1 MTMRPRVAAL
11 LLRLPV
17 QGERLDRAL
26 STVVRAADAGEPVAS
41 RGLARAVA
49 SQGHE
54 AVWRV
59 WLEPSISAGRARRW
73 ASPVLDEL
81 AADASTV
88 PDWVV
93 DVAWDNWLEEHDS
106 ELWSL
111 LKRWNRPTTVD
122 AAFPAHGLSRLALGD
137 TYASLHPGVLAAT
150 AARFDH
156 PLGEQARDQLLAL
169 GVGVAVDRYCEAA
182 VDSPDMRE
190 FCVTHGLAPS
200 DEVKRAVFFVRT
212 AQQDQYEALDPDGAL
227 LALGYRSV
235 PKKDRAA
242 LRAAMAD
249 LNGIDTLRVLAGQ
262 GSEEHH
268 FVSLAKKERTYL
280 VQQLTGRGDWA
291 RLWRLV
297 PLMPLAEAVG
307 TVRRFGA
314 WRPAAAD
321 ARELFEALRAADP
334 LVVADGLSAVA
345 VMPSRIEPVSL
356 TLPDGFGAFAV
367 HDLDFSPDGQQ
378 LAYIG
383 SRQSDRGFAG
393 VMDLRRRRS
402 LVHRSFEF
410 RLSHVAHLGQET
422 IVVASAHTH
431 SVSNAFAKKIFLVDH
446 LGARPLPFEIGQ
458 VSALERVAGRRA
470 FLLVAER
477 GKATSDSRLE
487 VFLGAADDSP
497 AQLLTLRGRNLYPP
511 RTAVSPDGRLAV
523 VTGRR
528 DILATDLRDGTV
540 HQIHRD
546 PVDEGLNQPHT
557 ALSSSTLVR
566 IARSGAL
573 QVWHAP
579 FTSTR
584 TPLTAPVWPEWDL
597 PTAIAWSPALHRFV
611 TVRDTYLEILDVPP
625 TRGFPLSGEVVIHQL
640 TELAHARR
648 ERRLVR
654 LSPRGDVLAVAGNS
668 PIVNLYD
675 LSPQK
680 SALTRP
686 MGSMKAEDLAE
697 ASSLLRKHDLGPTA
711 RRALVLLSA
720 CLKHRFRHDIGIG
733 DAARTALVAD
743 HEITL
748 GRDGTE

>member
-1 MTMRPRVAAL
+1 MRPVRLSTASFL
-11 LLRLPV
+11 LLFSPADVPR
-17 QGERLDRAL
+17 GRRAL
-26 STVVRAADAGEPVAS
+26 QTVLDAADTGDPAGL
-41 RGLARAVA
+41 RILARAVA
-49 SQGHE
+49 RLGHE
-54 AVWRV
+54 AVWQV
-59 WLEPSISAGRARRW
+59 WLEPRVSGRPARRW
-73 ASPVLDEL
+73 DSPAPAEL

-88 PDWVV
+88 PDRVV
-93 DVAWDNWLEEHDS
+93 DVAWNDWQEHDS

-137 TYASLHPGVLAAT
+137 TTVSLDPAVLAAT

-156 PLGEQARDQLLAL
+156 PLGEQARDRLLAL
-169 GVGVAVDRYCEAA
+169 GVGEAVDLYCAA
-182 VDSPDMRE
+182 SVDSPDMRE

-200 DEVKRAVFFVRT
+200 DEVMRAVFFVRT

-262 GSEEHH
+262 GSDEHH
-268 FVSLAKKERTYL
+268 FVSLTEKERTYL
-280 VQQLTGRGDWA
+280 VGQLTDRGDWA

-321 ARELFEALRAADP
+321 ARELFEKLRAADP
-334 LVVADGLSAVA
+334 LVVDDGLSAVA

-378 LAYIG
+378 LAYAG

-393 VMDLRRRRS
+393 VMDLRRRSSLFHRS
-402 LVHRSFEF
+402 LEF

-422 IVVASAHTH
+422 IVGAGAHTH
-431 SVSNAFAKKIFLVDH
+431 SVSNAFAKKIFLIDH

-458 VSALERVAGRRA
+458 VSALERLAGKRA
-470 FLLVAER
+470 FLLVAQQ
-477 GKATSDSRLE
+477 GKAASDPRLE

-497 AQLLTLRGRNLYPP
+497 AQLLTLRGRNLFPP

-523 VTGRR
+523 LTGKR
-528 DILATDLRDGTV
+528 DVLATDLGDGTV
-540 HQIHRD
+540 HRIHRD
-546 PVDEGLNQPHT
+546 PVDEGLNQSHT

-579 FTSTR
+579 YTSTR
-584 TPLTAPVWPEWDL
+584 KPLTTPVWPEGDL

-611 TVRDTYLEILDVPP
+611 TLRDTYLEILDVPP
-625 TRGFPLSGEVVIHQL
+625 TRRLPLSGEVIHQL
-640 TELAHARR
+640 IELVHARR
-648 ERRLVR
+648 ERPLVR
-654 LSPRGDVLAVAGNS
+654 LSPQGDVLAVAGDS
-668 PIVNLYD
+668 PVVHLYD
-675 LSPQK
+675 LSPQN

-686 MGSMKAEDLAE
+686 MGSMNAEDLAE
-697 ASSLLRKHDLGPTA
+697 VRRLRRQQDLGPTA
-711 RRALVLLSA
+711 RRALALLSA

-743 HEITL
+743 HEIAL